1 MIGWGHTWWMAA
13 VVALLLFA
21 DEPAAADSWTV
32 TQKATIGSPT
42 ILAQGDNQGST
53 QAINAI
59 MLGDGG
65 TVVKATQTVE
75 VAGGLTLSQAGG
87 SGSRQAGNLVEA
99 GTITEALQ
107 TLSAGATTI
116 VQTAAGDDNWQAL
129 NMANTTGGGGGIG
142 SIGQTATVESLNFAL
157 AGGEGNR
164 QAGNLVTGSSAGS
177 SITQALT
184 CSGTVTYAVNFVIGG
199 SNNLQAGN
207 AVFGGATAATVSQE
221 FTANSVLVES
231 LLEIDGA
238 YNIKAANYLETGHG
252 SPDP

>member
-75 VAGGLTLSQAGG
+75 VAGGLTLSQARG

-107 TLSAGATTI
+107 TLSARATTI
-116 VQTAAGDDNWQAL
+116 VQTAAGHDNWQAL
-129 NMANTTGGGGGIG
+129 NMANATGGGGGIG

-177 SITQALT
+177 WITQALT
-184 CSGTVTYAVNFVIGG
+184 CSGTVTYAGNFVIGG

-207 AVFGGATAATVSQE
+207 AVFGGATATTVSQK
-221 FTANSVLVES
+221 FWANSVLVES
-231 LLEIDGA
+231 LPETDGA
-238 YNIKAANYLETGHG
+238 DNIKAANYLETGHE
-252 SPDP
+252 

>member
-116 VQTAAGDDNWQAL
+116 VQTTAGDDNWQAL
-129 NMANTTGGGGGIG
+129 NMANATGGGGGIG

-177 SITQALT
+177 SITQTLT
-184 CSGTVTYAVNFVIGG
+184 CSGTVTYADNYVIAGV
-199 SNNLQAGN
+199 NNLQAGN
-207 AVFGGATAATVSQE
+207 AVFGGTNVASVTQA
-221 FTANSVLVES
+221 FTANGVEVTAPP
-231 LLEIDGA
+231 EIDGA
-238 YNIKAANYLETGHG
+238 NNIKAANYLETGHG

>member
-87 SGSRQAGNLVEA
+87 RGSRQAGNLVEA
-99 GTITEALQ
+99 GTITVALQ

-116 VQTAAGDDNWQAL
+116 EQTADGVDNWQAL
-129 NMANTTGGGGGIG
+129 NMANATGGGGGIG
-142 SIGQTATVESLNFAL
+142 SIEQTATVDSLNFTL
-157 AGGEGNR
+157 VGGAGNR
-164 QAGNLVTGSSAGS
+164 QAGNLVAGSSAGS
-177 SITQALT
+177 LITQTLT
-184 CSGTVTYAVNFVIGG
+184 CSGTVTYAANSFIGG

-207 AVFGGATAATVSQE
+207 AVFGGAKATTVSQV
-221 FTANSVLVES
+221 FWANSVLVES
-231 LLEIDGA
+231 LLQIEGDN
-238 YNIKAANYLETGHG
+238 NIKAANYLDTVHG
-252 SPDP
+252 SIDP

>member
-21 DEPAAADSWTV
+21 AEPAAADSWTV

-75 VAGGLTLSQAGG
+75 VARGLTLSQDGG

-99 GTITEALQ
+99 GTITEATQ
-107 TLSAGATTI
+107 TLSAGETTI
-116 VQTAAGDDNWQAL
+116 VQTAAGNNNWQAL
-129 NMANTTGGGGGIG
+129 NMANATGGVGGIG
-142 SIGQTATVESLNFAL
+142 SIEQTATVDSLNFTL
-157 AGGEGNR
+157 VGGAGNR
-164 QAGNLVTGSSAGS
+164 QAGNLVAGSSADS
-177 SITQALT
+177 SITQTLT
-184 CSGTVTYAVNFVIGG
+184 CSGTVTYAHNYGIAGA
-199 SNNLQAGN
+199 NNLQAGN
-207 AVFGGATAATVSQE
+207 AVFGGANVASVTQA
-221 FTANSVLVES
+221 FTASGVKVTAPPETDETN
-231 LLEIDGA
+231 
-238 YNIKAANYLETGHG
+238 NIKAANYLEKVHG
-252 SPDP
+252 SIDP